1 MIEHDHHHHFLPLR
15 GRRKTRLA
23 KLEVADRAT
32 ATPLSLIMFGT
43 AAAVQ
48 KELFASFYYDPQC

>member
-23 KLEVADRAT
+23 KLEVADRP
-32 ATPLSLIMFGT
+32 TPLSLIMFGT
-43 AAAVQ
+43 AATR